1 MIAAHCPDL
10 DDLQK
15 YLSGRLDSIAA
26 ADLESHLDQ
35 CESCEQTIDQLEAE
49 SDTMVEV
56 LRKWKS
62 SDRVST
68 VDASPE
74 IAAAQAFSANLADRL
89 KVASHLTMATSPTIG
104 AYQLIRLLGRGGMGA
119 VYLARH
125 RNLDKQVAIKLLP
138 ALSSQQQDIV
148 ARFQREIRAS
158 GQLDHPAI
166 VRATDAG
173 EVDGIHFL
181 VMDAIDGLDIGQV
194 CRNLGP
200 LSIADA
206 CEIAR
211 QAAVGLAYAHGKGI
225 VHRDIKPSNLML
237 DENGQVKILDFGLAQ
252 MSLWSDE
259 ATQLTTVGQLMGT
272 LDYMAPEQ
280 AEGSEL
286 PDQRADIYAL
296 GATLYRLLTGRPPL
310 WASRAGSPI
319 EKLRLIASHD
329 PPPIESIRGDLPPAL
344 TQLVMQMLA
353 RDPDQRPQSAE
364 EVAERL
370 APYCDTSEL
379 NRVIKTARDQSPD
392 AEGHSESPNV
402 IPRPIKSLP
411 PHNIWKWTTLAA
423 CVALLILGAQFTLDT
438 SKGQLI
444 IDSKDANLHIH
455 IRRDG
460 QAYRDLEIH
469 PGVQVT
475 KLYGGNYEIVLDQPS
490 DNITISRKKFS
501 IRMGE
506 KLIATVQEKPGE
518 AVAVN
523 ERQPAAKPAAEAVKV
538 TAKRVKVAA
547 VEAKTVRVRYLY
559 LGRLQERALGF
570 LAPNRDGV
578 VKDLNVHLG
587 QEVKKGDL
595 IAEVVSAD
603 NEKEAIQAPFDAFVI
618 GLKVAEGDQVKKG
631 DMLMLLSASGP
642 AIVNFDISPDERLL
656 FVQSVLN
663 GDTKIELAFEKSEK
677 KYDHA
682 GKLTKVDG
690 EVDSH
695 GNIELQA
702 EFPNPE
708 GKVGTGTRAWIE
720 INPTLENVTL
730 VPKEAVFRRDNRTC
744 VLVVD
749 DHQIAHLRD
758 VTVMNPWEDCY
769 VIKSGVRVGEQVIVD
784 GIDQVQDGEKVVAPT
799 TTADRPV
806 AKTIQVGTVEAQSVT
821 ITNRYVGE
829 IQKRT
834 VGYLEAAADGTV
846 DQVYVAP
853 WQKFHKD
860 ELLFET
866 LSSANV
872 TDGDVPAKDP
882 NSVIRAPFDG
892 FVWMV
897 KFKKGDHIKK
907 GDKLIIVSKAG
918 PGVVDFNVP
927 ASRLD
932 EIIRWDSNNELKL
945 SLMFSN
951 GKRYDQ
957 PGKLTTIDGEVD
969 RASGNVHLQAEFP
982 NPDGK
987 MSIGQSAT
995 VLLAHTMNNAL
1006 VIPQR
1011 ATFEISGKHYVFV
1024 VDEQGIAHQRE
1035 IFVESETEDNFVI
1048 ASGIRE
1054 GEQIVLDRVREVRDG
1069 EKVAAS
1075 ISEVPFSDPANVARV
1090 ESKSV
1095 TIEHQHVALVSG
1107 PEIHSIP
1114 SPAKGRFDKKYART
1128 FQSVKKGELLFTFSP
1143 TTEDGENAS
1152 DSKDSIIEC
1161 RAPCDG
1167 IVIDHTTPARQD
1179 FNKGNILMSVTE
1191 HGPLIADF
1199 HVTDS
1204 IHEAYRGQ
1212 RDLKIELQ
1220 FEDGKTYGELGQLE
1234 PNFETLSETAQV
1246 IMHASFENRRGS
1258 SFHARPGKIHIS
1270 KTFKDATVV
1279 PQQATFEKDGKRYL
1293 FVVDEN
1299 HIAHQREI
1307 FVEAETK
1314 DQFVIQSGINA
1325 GEQIVVDGVRTVQD
1339 GERITR

>member
-35 CESCEQTIDQLEAE
+35 CESCEQTIDQIEAE

-62 SDRVST
+62 SDRVSS

-125 RNLDKQVAIKLLP
+125 RNLGKQVAIKLLP
-138 ALSSQQQDIV
+138 ALSAQQQDIV
-148 ARFQREIRAS
+148 TRFQREIRAS

-200 LSIADA
+200 LSFADA

-353 RDPDQRPQSAE
+353 RDPEQRPQSAE

-392 AEGHSESPNV
+392 ADGHSESPSA
-402 IPRPIKSLP
+402 IPRPIKSQP

-423 CVALLILGAQFTLDT
+423 CLALLILGARFTLDT

-455 IRRDG
+455 LRRDG

-523 ERQPAAKPAAEAVKV
+523 EPQPAAKPAAEAVKV

-570 LAPNRDGV
+570 LTPNRDGV

-603 NEKEAIQAPFDAFVI
+603 DEKEAIQAPFDAFVI

-663 GDTKIELAFEKSEK
+663 GDTKMELVFEKNEK
-677 KYDHA
+677 QYDHA

-690 EVDSH
+690 KVDSH

-708 GKVGTGTRAWIE
+708 GKVGTETRAWIE

-758 VTVMNPWEDCY
+758 VTVMNPWEDYY
-769 VIKSGVRVGEQVIVD
+769 VIKSGVNVGEQVIVED
-784 GIDQVQDGEKVVAPT
+784 VQ
-799 TTADRPV
+799 
-806 AKTIQVGTVEAQSVT
+806 Q
-821 ITNRYVGE
+821 
-829 IQKRT
+829 
-834 VGYLEAAADGTV
+834 
-846 DQVYVAP
+846 
-853 WQKFHKD
+853 
-860 ELLFET
+860 
-866 LSSANV
+866 
-872 TDGDVPAKDP
+872 
-882 NSVIRAPFDG
+882 
-892 FVWMV
+892 
-897 KFKKGDHIKK
+897 
-907 GDKLIIVSKAG
+907 
-918 PGVVDFNVP
+918 
-927 ASRLD
+927 
-932 EIIRWDSNNELKL
+932 
-945 SLMFSN
+945 
-951 GKRYDQ
+951 
-957 PGKLTTIDGEVD
+957 
-969 RASGNVHLQAEFP
+969 
-982 NPDGK
+982 
-987 MSIGQSAT
+987 
-995 VLLAHTMNNAL
+995 
-1006 VIPQR
+1006 
-1011 ATFEISGKHYVFV
+1011 
-1024 VDEQGIAHQRE
+1024 
-1035 IFVESETEDNFVI
+1035 
-1048 ASGIRE
+1048 
-1054 GEQIVLDRVREVRDG
+1054 VRDG
-1069 EKVAAS
+1069 EKVAPIISQKAAPKGDSVDSVERKPVTIQHSYGAKLVDRNVYPVTPAMDGVLGKKRVDSGQHVKKDDVLFEMTPSTAAEGQS
-1075 ISEVPFSDPANVARV
+1075 IELKAPADGTVGLLNYRSGAFAKRGESVMYVVQKGPITAEFNVPERRALEYLNLRSIRELKVELISADGHRFDQLGVLSKMGREVNPKTGNVPFEATFDNLQGAIKINQSGTILIRRSIAN
-1090 ESKSV
+1090 
-1095 TIEHQHVALVSG
+1095 
-1107 PEIHSIP
+1107 
-1114 SPAKGRFDKKYART
+1114 
-1128 FQSVKKGELLFTFSP
+1128 
-1143 TTEDGENAS
+1143 
-1152 DSKDSIIEC
+1152 
-1161 RAPCDG
+1161 
-1167 IVIDHTTPARQD
+1167 
-1179 FNKGNILMSVTE
+1179 
-1191 HGPLIADF
+1191 
-1199 HVTDS
+1199 
-1204 IHEAYRGQ
+1204 
-1212 RDLKIELQ
+1212 
-1220 FEDGKTYGELGQLE
+1220 
-1234 PNFETLSETAQV
+1234 
-1246 IMHASFENRRGS
+1246 
-1258 SFHARPGKIHIS
+1258 
-1270 KTFKDATVV
+1270 ATVV

-1307 FVEAETK
+1307 FVEAETE

-1325 GEQIVVDGVRTVQD
+1325 GEQIVFDGVRQVHD
-1339 GERITR
+1339 GEKIK